1 MPITPP
7 PALTMIVL
15 YVDAVQD
22 SLPFYRE
29 GLGMHLVE
37 QDAPGQAC
45 TYALLESPADPKNP
59 HAKQRMALASRQ
71 WMAPWSVAPD
81 PLCVGKTSVQLGF
94 RVTDLEAAWAKACAY
109 GAQTLA
115 APAIQP
121 WGHRTVVLRAPDGT
135 LLELAQAG
143 ATAPPIG

>member
-1 MPITPP
+1 
-7 PALTMIVL
+7 MIVL

-94 RVTDLEAAWAKACAY
+94 RVTDLEAAWPRH
-109 GAQTLA
+109 
-115 APAIQP
+115 APMAPRP
-121 WGHRTVVLRAPDGT
+121 WRPRQSNHGDIEPSYFAPRTARC
-135 LLELAQAG
+135 
-143 ATAPPIG
+143 